1 MGTYIVG
8 GLLVVAVAG
17 ALAKMRKDK
26 KNSAC
31 GGGCSSCGCGSKT
44 EQGCSAEK

>member
-31 GGGCSSCGCGSKT
+31 GGGCSGCGSAPS
-44 EQGCSAEK
+44 CPSMEKK